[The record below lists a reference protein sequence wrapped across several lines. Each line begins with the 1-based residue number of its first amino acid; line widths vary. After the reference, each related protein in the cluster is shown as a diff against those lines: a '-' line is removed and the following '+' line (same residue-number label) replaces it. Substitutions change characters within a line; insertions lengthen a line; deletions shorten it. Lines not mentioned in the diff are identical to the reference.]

1 MLVPKIKFKK
11 LPLEENINIILN
23 AYFTSDNKILDIHN
37 LLSQYFP
44 EFKNIDI
51 NLSKK
56 EKSTIIS
63 NIITNYYTDN
73 IENIDRAIEKYTKQW
88 EFYNDIYFTK
98 LVNYLNITKQTD
110 IKEINCYI
118 GMLPFFPRDLN
129 SKSFIINPH
138 LNELQ
143 LTQTCAHE
151 TLHFLWFHKWK
162 ELYPQTSKEE
172 YESPH
177 LPWIYSEMVTD
188 PILNSSD
195 FQKIFKFHEK
205 AYPFLYTMIDGKKT
219 LMEKITEIYNSNFS
233 IEDKIKKGYIYLKS
247 NISNK
252 KEK

>member
-37 LLSQYFP
+37 LLNQYFP
-44 EFKNIDI
+44 ELKSIDN
-51 NLSKK
+51 NLNKK

-63 NIITNYYTDN
+63 SIITNYYTDN
-73 IENIDRAIEKYTKQW
+73 IENIDRALVKYTKQW
-88 EFYNDIYFTK
+88 EFYNDTYFTQ
-98 LVNYLNITKQTD
+98 LANYLNITKQTY

-118 GMLPFFPRDLN
+118 GMIPFFPRNLN
-129 SKSFIINPH
+129 NNSFIINPH

-143 LTQTCAHE
+143 LTQACAHE
-151 TLHFLWFHKWK
+151 TLHFLWFHKWE

-172 YESPH
+172 YESQH
-177 LPWIYSEMVTD
+177 LPWLYSEMVTD
-188 PILNSSD
+188 PILNSKD

-205 AYPFLYTMIDGKKT
+205 SYPFLYTITDGKKT
-219 LMEKITEIYNSNFS
+219 LMEEITEIFNSNLS
-233 IEDKIKKGYIYLKS
+233 IEDKITKGYEYLKN
-247 NISNK
+247 NISNI